1 MIQRISRIAMFRLR
15 SDSTSSEGL
24 TTCMEKGYQFTIN
37 STTWNHIRM
46 LWQAPPLDLLRLVYQ
61 ETHVQN
67 ILETSGYRTLT
78 WRILRALQS
87 TPHQRWHMGSVCS
100 SMSSSCLREQV
111 RFGGGVLLFILGS
124 SLGGVGPV
132 RVMKPNESA
141 KEHPVSFVG
150 NQIRGNT

>member
-100 SMSSSCLREQV
+100 SMSSSCLRGQV

-124 SLGGVGPV
+124 SLGGVGPGEGSSGG
-132 RVMKPNESA
+132 RK
-141 KEHPVSFVG
+141 
-150 NQIRGNT
+150 RGVV